1 MRFSHENPLI
11 GHAGSA
17 QILAALPAFEA
28 AARLVSF
35 TRAARELGVTQSGL
49 SRRIST
55 LERWLGAPL
64 FTRRGRAIA
73 LTEDGLRFAATA
85 AETLRQLEQARA
97 AFGAGPQ
104 GAVRVGALPS
114 IGGLWLAPRL
124 PRFLAAEP
132 AVTVSVVT
140 IGADF
145 SDAPKDP
152 VTWDPSVVD
161 VAITWGRGGWRPLQT
176 RALLAER
183 MTPVCTPDL
192 LAAFGTSLADLAAA
206 PRLGH
211 SSRQDAWAGYF
222 TSQGAPG
229 PANAPRVDLEHFFML
244 REAARA
250 GAGVTLMPLLFAQ
263 DDLAAG
269 RLVAPWPVWTTG
281 GSYAVVGS
289 AAALS
294 RPAVA
299 AFVRW
304 LETEARA
311 A

>member
-1 MRFSHENPLI
+1 MRFSHENPS
-11 GHAGSA
+11 GSA

-85 AETLRQLEQARA
+85 AETIRQLEQARA

-132 AVTVSVVT
+132 AISVSLVT

-152 VTWDPSVVD
+152 VTWDPSTVD

-183 MTPVCTPDL
+183 MTPVCTPEV
-192 LAAFGTSLADLAAA
+192 LARLPGADLTALSAA

-222 TSQGAPG
+222 TSQRAAAP
-229 PANAPRVDLEHFFML
+229 AEAPRVNLEHFFML
-244 REAARA
+244 REAALA

-289 AAALS
+289 AAALA
-294 RPAVA
+294 RPATA

-304 LETEARA
+304 LEAEAKTGA
-311 A
+311 

>member
-1 MRFSHENPLI
+1 MRFSHENPT
-11 GHAGSA
+11 GSA

-85 AETLRQLEQARA
+85 AETIRQLEQARA

-132 AVTVSVVT
+132 AISISLVT

-152 VTWDPSVVD
+152 VTWDPSTVD

-183 MTPVCTPDL
+183 MAPVCTPAVLDAL
-192 LAAFGTSLADLAAA
+192 PSADLAGLAA
-206 PRLGH
+206 AQRLGH
-211 SSRQDAWAGYF
+211 SSRQDAWTGYF
-222 TSQGAPG
+222 ASQRAPA
-229 PANAPRVDLEHFFML
+229 PAHPPRVDLEHFFML
-244 REAARA
+244 REAALA
-250 GAGVTLMPLLFAQ
+250 SAGVTLMPLLFAQ

-281 GSYAVVGS
+281 GGYAVVGS

-294 RPAVA
+294 RPATA

-304 LETEARA
+304 LEAEAKA
-311 A
+311 AA

>member
-1 MRFSHENPLI
+1 MRTSHENPN
-11 GHAGSA
+11 GAAH
-17 QILAALPAFEA
+17 ILAALPAFEA

-35 TRAARELGVTQSGL
+35 TRAARELGLTQSGL

-85 AETLRQLEQARA
+85 GETIRQLEQARA
-97 AFGAGPQ
+97 AFGAGLQ

-124 PRFLAAEP
+124 PRFLAVEP
-132 AVTVSVVT
+132 EVTVSVVT

-152 VTWDPSVVD
+152 VTWDPSAVD
-161 VAITWGRGGWRPLQT
+161 VALTWGRGGWRPLQT

-183 MTPVCTPDL
+183 MTPVCAPGV
-192 LAAFGTSLADLAAA
+192 LAGLPGATLADLAAA

-222 TSQGAPG
+222 ASQGAPA
-229 PANAPRVDLEHFFML
+229 PPSTPRVDLEHFFML

-250 GAGVTLMPLLFAQ
+250 GAGVSLMPLLFAE

-269 RLVAPWPVWTTG
+269 RLVAAWPVWTTG
-281 GSYAVVGS
+281 GGYAVVGS

-304 LETEARA
+304 LEAEAGDA
-311 A
+311 